1 MAWSE
6 GTLTYG
12 YEARID
18 LTEIIEKVVENLT
31 GENIDWCLEDTEI
44 VIRQSVKTGYK
55 AWYCRATMESPEEH
69 EVELDKNVEEDDI
82 DSIVYDALKQ
92 VVPEMI
98 HTSLE
103 IDDESDW
110 DFPEPYDPYYDDND
124 AYDRWRD
131 AYYDR
136 EYAER
141 GSEE

>member
-1 MAWSE
+1 MSWSE

-18 LTEIIEKVVENLT
+18 LTEIIEKIAENLL
-31 GENIDWCLEDTEI
+31 GDNIDWCLEDTEI

-69 EVELDKNVEEDDI
+69 EVELDKNVEEEDI
-82 DSIVYDALKQ
+82 DAVVYDTLKQ

-98 HTSLE
+98 HTNVE
-103 IDDESDW
+103 IDDEGDW
-110 DFPEPYDPYYDDND
+110 DFPEPYDPRYDDND

-131 AYYDR
+131 R
-136 EYAER
+136 QW
-141 GSEE
+141 EE